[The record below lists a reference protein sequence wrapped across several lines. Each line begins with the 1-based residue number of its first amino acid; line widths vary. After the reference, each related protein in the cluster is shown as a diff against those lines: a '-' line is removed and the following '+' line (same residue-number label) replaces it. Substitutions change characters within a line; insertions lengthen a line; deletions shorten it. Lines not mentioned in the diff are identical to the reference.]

1 MKSTHNNME
10 AKSKLTCLNV
20 VIVASDAV
28 IGAFFLWFV
37 LVMLRVLLLCVALC
51 DLLVIMCVLLFCIAL
66 SVNLL
71 VILCVNYLC
80 LLSLSIMAWLR
91 IGSWECMLS
100 LQRLPEKSA
109 VTGMVGEWGGEFCFS
124 FLCFALQ
131 E

>member
-1 MKSTHNNME
+1 MKGKRKERGGTFSLGSKLANICFFVCIMKSTHNNME

-51 DLLVIMCVLLFCIAL
+51 DLLVI
-66 SVNLL
+66 
-71 VILCVNYLC
+71 LCVNYLC

-100 LQRLPEKSA
+100 L
-109 VTGMVGEWGGEFCFS
+109 
-124 FLCFALQ
+124 
-131 E
+131 